1 MPSRIGHAIRFKSFA
16 DTYIGAATFTLRS
29 LVTIA
34 LVVSSGCLAEGPDTS
49 ETEQAATVSS
59 YVSGTCSTAAVLGLS
74 KQIADEVGCGN
85 PTGLVRF
92 APSTKIQLSS
102 TAVLPYLG

>member
-1 MPSRIGHAIRFKSFA
+1 MLHRKRSAHSFTTFA
-16 DTYIGAATFTLRS
+16 KPAEGTATSTLRS
-29 LVTIA
+29 VVLILGIAVT
-34 LVVSSGCLAEGPDTS
+34 GCLAEGPDVS

-74 KQIADEVGCGN
+74 KQIADEVGCIS

-92 APSTKIQLSS
+92 
-102 TAVLPYLG
+102 